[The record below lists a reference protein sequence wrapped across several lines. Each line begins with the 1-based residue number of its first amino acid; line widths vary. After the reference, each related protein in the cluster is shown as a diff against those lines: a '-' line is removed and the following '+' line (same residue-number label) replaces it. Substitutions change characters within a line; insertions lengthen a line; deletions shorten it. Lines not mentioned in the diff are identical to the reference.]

1 MIGITHNQFLK
12 LFSDIAI
19 AHRDIN
25 SFYSGDLD
33 NYTAN
38 QSETL
43 NPVTLWVVIDDDVIN
58 GKTDK
63 PKYNFIVLDWVNQD
77 SSNLD
82 EVYSD
87 TLRISKDI
95 LALLRQPY
103 YESFFKV
110 QEETTFTPFNE
121 KFDSDVAGWQFSL
134 TFDQP
139 FIYDA
144 CEVNTTGLP
153 TINYETIAINSSTY
167 AWGGI
172 TGILSNQ
179 EDLQNALNAK
189 VPTSRILTI
198 NGTSYDLSA
207 DRSWTISTGGETLA
221 QTLALGNTSGSN
233 HLLMND
239 DYYVGLGTGATN
251 RGVLYRD
258 SANTRIKLGHLT
270 SGDFLAFGDTT
281 GFLLSSA
288 NGAIYSDGVGNA
300 IGLNWN
306 QSSNQFQAFNLNG
319 GWSLGTTELQLFH
332 DTKLNF
338 DSPVYTFNQLTASTV
353 PYLDASKNL
362 VSSTVTPTQLG
373 YLDATSSIQTQLNTK
388 QSTLVSGT
396 NIKTVGGI
404 SLLGAGDI
412 GSISTTYTDAKIKGS
427 IANTQVAYGSAAD
440 TISGSSLFTWSGTI
454 LKLGS
459 TAFTSSLSG
468 GIVQI
473 EGTNVYYSAQSTN
486 VLGSSG
492 FRFGQNNSIYGTLQ
506 SQGTSVSGNWTGT
519 SVARTSATE
528 LIAGGTSGANNMILA
543 ATNIYGF
550 IGTTATNFGYKLD
563 SSGFRVDQIQNLHTA
578 NAAGVTFGSVGTNG
592 INFQGLI
599 GTTTS
604 SAMYMNQSSPSSSN
618 YTLFATA
625 AGQTVLNGTDINF
638 RISNNNRLTLG
649 TLGHFADV
657 GQGVAGT
664 SQLRFSVSN
673 KSNETAGTNVP
684 KMLFTIGTLSWATG
698 SLAAADFVQWT
709 QPSVLFTAASTATL
723 AATFAINGAPI
734 ASTNASIT
742 TSVGLLVKAGSSVAA
757 GTTTAYGAYFNA
769 PSGATNNYA
778 IGVNGV
784 ANFLGNVRLTQT
796 VTTEALT
803 SDTSVTIVINGTTYK
818 LLAKA

>member
-1 MIGITHNQFLK
+1 MAEIIRYIKHRRDTAANWTANNTILLAGQIGIVTDSV
-12 LFSDIAI
+12 SDGVKIKIGDGVTAW
-19 AHRDIN
+19 N
-25 SFYSGDLD
+25 SL
-33 NYTAN
+33 
-38 QSETL
+38 
-43 NPVTLWVVIDDDVIN
+43 
-58 GKTDK
+58 
-63 PKYNFIVLDWVNQD
+63 
-77 SSNLD
+77 
-82 EVYSD
+82 
-87 TLRISKDI
+87 
-95 LALLRQPY
+95 
-103 YESFFKV
+103 SFFN
-110 QEETTFTPFNE
+110 P
-121 KFDSDVAGWQFSL
+121 A
-134 TFDQP
+134 
-139 FIYDA
+139 
-144 CEVNTTGLP
+144 
-153 TINYETIAINSSTY
+153 SS
-167 AWGGI
+167 
-172 TGILSNQ
+172 SQ
-179 EDLQNALNAK
+179 
-189 VPTSRILTI
+189 
-198 NGTSYDLSA
+198 
-207 DRSWTISTGGETLA
+207 TLA

-281 GFLLSSA
+281 GFLLSSI
-288 NGAIYSDGVGNA
+288 NGAIYSDGIGNA

-319 GWSLGTTELQLFH
+319 GWNLGTTELQLFH
-332 DTKLNF
+332 DAKLNF

-373 YLDATSSIQTQLNTK
+373 YLDATSSIQTQLNAK
-388 QSTLVSGT
+388 QATLVSGT
-396 NIKTVGGI
+396 NIKTVGGV

-550 IGTTATNFGYKLD
+550 IGTTATNFGYKVD
-563 SSGFRVDQIQNLHTA
+563 ANGFRIDQIQNLHTA
-578 NAAGVTFGSVGTNG
+578 NATGITFGSVGTNG
-592 INFQGLI
+592 ISFQGLI
-599 GTTTS
+599 GTPTS
-604 SAMYMNQSSPSSSN
+604 SAIYLNQSAPGATNFALSSTASGS
-618 YTLFATA
+618 TLINGA
-625 AGQTVLNGTDINF
+625 AVILQLAGASKVTVN
-638 RISNNNRLTLG
+638 SLG
-649 TLGHFADV
+649 VLFDP
-657 GQGVAGT
+657 GQGTAGT
-664 SQLRFSVSN
+664 SILRFTTSN
-673 KSNETAGTNVP
+673 NSNQTASTNVP
-684 KMLFTIGTLSWATG
+684 KMLYTIGTTSWATG
-698 SLAAADFVQWT
+698 ALAQADFVQYT
-709 QPSVLFTAASTATL
+709 QPSILFTGASTATL
-723 AATFAINGAPI
+723 AATLAIKGAVI
-734 ASTNASIT
+734 ASTNATVT
-742 TSVGLLVKAGSSVAA
+742 TSVGLLIDS
-757 GTTTAYGAYFNA
+757 GTSLGASTTNGYGIYVNA
-769 PSGATNNYA
+769 PTGATNNYA